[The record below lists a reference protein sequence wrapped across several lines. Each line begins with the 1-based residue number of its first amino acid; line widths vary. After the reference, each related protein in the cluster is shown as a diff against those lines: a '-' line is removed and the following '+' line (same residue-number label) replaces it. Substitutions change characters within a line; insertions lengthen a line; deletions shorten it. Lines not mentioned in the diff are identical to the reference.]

1 MKSDLNRNQHSVY
14 KLTYHLV
21 LVIKYRRKVI
31 NQDIFDFL
39 MDIFSDIGDKYDVEI
54 VESNWD
60 VDYIHV
66 FFDAASSTNL
76 VKFINAYKSA
86 SSRSIKRDYPQIKR
100 FLWKSAFLEN
110 RLFHN
115 HFRWSKY
122 SNNKKIYRRPKRKIK
137 IFILKYGSFNKI

>member
-1 MKSDLNRNQHSVY
+1 M
-14 KLTYHLV
+14 V

-60 VDYIHV
+60 VDHIHV
-66 FFDAASSTNL
+66 LFDAAPGTNL

-86 SSRSIKRDYPQIKR
+86 SSRSIKRDYP
-100 FLWKSAFLEN
+100 
-110 RLFHN
+110 
-115 HFRWSKY
+115 
-122 SNNKKIYRRPKRKIK
+122 
-137 IFILKYGSFNKI
+137 

>member
-60 VDYIHV
+60 VDHY
-66 FFDAASSTNL
+66 SC
-76 VKFINAYKSA
+76 
-86 SSRSIKRDYPQIKR
+86 
-100 FLWKSAFLEN
+100 AF
-110 RLFHN
+110 
-115 HFRWSKY
+115 
-122 SNNKKIYRRPKRKIK
+122 
-137 IFILKYGSFNKI
+137 

>member
-39 MDIFSDIGDKYDVEI
+39 MDIFSDIGDKYDVGI

-66 FFDAASSTNL
+66 LFDVSPSTNL

-86 SSRSIKRDYPQIKR
+86 SSRSIKRDYP
-100 FLWKSAFLEN
+100 
-110 RLFHN
+110 
-115 HFRWSKY
+115 
-122 SNNKKIYRRPKRKIK
+122 
-137 IFILKYGSFNKI
+137 